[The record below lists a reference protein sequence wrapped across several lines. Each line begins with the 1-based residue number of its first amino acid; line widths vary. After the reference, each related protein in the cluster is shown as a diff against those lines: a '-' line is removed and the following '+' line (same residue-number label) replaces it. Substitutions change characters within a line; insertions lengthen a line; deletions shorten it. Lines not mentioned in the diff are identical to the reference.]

1 MHQIN
6 RDILKLAVPSILANI
21 TVPIV
26 GMVDIAV
33 AGHLDASAATLIG
46 GIAVGSMLFDLLY
59 WNFGFLRVGTGGLTA
74 QAFGRKDWG
83 ECSRILTRALG
94 MSLAIACCLLLIQWV
109 FVKAAFVVVDCSPEV
124 QELASKYF
132 FIRIWAAPA
141 TLSLMALKGWFI
153 GMQDSVSPMV
163 TDFVVN
169 GMNVLMSIALAL
181 GISLPLIAPAVSAA
195 LADSTVALASGVSD
209 VLPGADSGQ
218 IASEVVSVSRV
229 LLPAMGFPGIALGT
243 VVAQYSGLLVALMII
258 LFKYRRKVFAGF
270 SFADFRD
277 VFKGGETRR
286 FFVMNADLFVR
297 SLCFIAIYIG
307 FTVISARYGDVLL
320 AVSSIM
326 MKILMIFSYFTDGFA
341 YAGEAM
347 TGRYIGAGDPVN
359 LRKTVRWT
367 FIWSMGLALLF
378 IAIYHFGGVFLLR
391 MMTSDATV
399 VEASRDFL
407 PWLLLMPVVGCAAFT
422 WDGIFIGATGS
433 REMRNSMLW
442 SVVAFAGVWF
452 VGILLLDIHSSDSAG
467 IAASISLPPS
477 SEALS
482 LPTSSESLSLRT
494 PSETPFSV
502 SAHDMSTERLPAV
515 LDQNPSRTPGATTYG
530 IIAMHI
536 LMAAYFA
543 HLLARTIYLTVKSRD
558 VVRIL

>member
-1 MHQIN
+1 MNPIN
-6 RDILKLAVPSILANI
+6 RDILKLAIPSILANI

-74 QAFGRKDWG
+74 QAFGRQDWK

-94 MSLAIACCLLLIQWV
+94 MSMAIACCLLLIQWV
-109 FVKAAFVVVDCSPEV
+109 FVKAAFMVVDCSPEV
-124 QELASKYF
+124 QELASRYF

-169 GMNVLMSIALAL
+169 GMNVLMSIVLAL
-181 GISLPLIAPAVSAA
+181 GIALPHASLEPSGLAGLTSVSA
-195 LADSTVALASGVSD
+195 
-209 VLPGADSGQ
+209 
-218 IASEVVSVSRV
+218 SRV
-229 LLPAMGFPGIALGT
+229 LFPAMGFPGIALVT
-243 VVAQYSGLLVALMII
+243 VAAQYSGLLVALLIV
-258 LFKYRRKVFAGF
+258 LFKYRRKVFAD
-270 SFADFRD
+270 FALADLRGI
-277 VFKGGETRR
+277 FKGSETRR

-307 FTVISARYGDVLL
+307 FTVISARYGDLLL

-359 LRKTVRWT
+359 LRKTVKWT
-367 FIWSMGLALLF
+367 FIWSMGLAALF
-378 IAIYHFGGVFLLR
+378 IAIYHFGGVHILR
-391 MMTSDATV
+391 MMTSDEAV
-399 VEASRDFL
+399 VNASRDFL

-442 SVVAFAGVWF
+442 SVVAFAAVWF
-452 VGILLLDIHSSDSAG
+452 LGILLLTTLAPATQADLATSPSDASGESS
-467 IAASISLPPS
+467 
-477 SEALS
+477 
-482 LPTSSESLSLRT
+482 
-494 PSETPFSV
+494 
-502 SAHDMSTERLPAV
+502 AV
-515 LDQNPSRTPGATTYG
+515 PGATPYG

-543 HLLARTIYLTVKSRD
+543 HLLARTIYLTLKARAVLRLQK
-558 VVRIL
+558 

>member
-74 QAFGRKDWG
+74 QAFGKKDWR
-83 ECSRILTRALG
+83 ECARILTRALG

-109 FVKAAFVVVDCSPEV
+109 FVKAAFLVVDCSPEV
-124 QELASKYF
+124 QDLASEYF

-169 GMNVLMSIALAL
+169 GMNILMSVALAL
-181 GISLPLIAPAVSAA
+181 GIV
-195 LADSTVALASGVSD
+195 
-209 VLPGADSGQ
+209 
-218 IASEVVSVSRV
+218 
-229 LLPAMGFPGIALGT
+229 LPAMGFPGIALGT
-243 VVAQYSGLLVALMII
+243 VLAQYSGLMVALLII
-258 LFKYRRKVFAGF
+258 AFKYRRKVFADMAL
-270 SFADFRD
+270 ADLRGVFR
-277 VFKGGETRR
+277 GGETRR

-307 FTVISARYGDVLL
+307 FTVISARYGDLLL

-347 TGRYIGAGDPVN
+347 TGRYIGAGDPAN

-378 IAIYHFGGVFLLR
+378 IAIYHFGGVYLLR
-391 MMTSDATV
+391 MMTSDAAV

-407 PWLLLMPVVGCAAFT
+407 PWLILMPVVGCAAFT

-442 SVVAFAGVWF
+442 SVVAFAAVWF
-452 VGILLLDIHSSDSAG
+452 IGITLLSALG
-467 IAASISLPPS
+467 PDAAG
-477 SEALS
+477 AA
-482 LPTSSESLSLRT
+482 T
-494 PSETPFSV
+494 SV
-502 SAHDMSTERLPAV
+502 SPAQTV
-515 LDQNPSRTPGATTYG
+515 QATSGTTPYG

-543 HLLARTIYLTVKSRD
+543 HLLARTIYLTLKSRT
-558 VVRIL
+558 VVRLSK